1 MRGNSTE
8 TLTVF
13 CQLHGLESLPDC
25 LITAPPVSSLLP
37 LRPPGRGDIQPQ
49 LDSAMQDVSDK
60 YILLE
65 ETEKQA
71 LRKAL
76 IEDRQRIC
84 SFVEML
90 RPVVVSVRMGV
101 GGVRGARRRGEQVSL
116 PKHSKSSGNLFSTDV
131 YSPSTLYSLRTK
143 RFPCWARS
151 HTSRR
156 SLTTSKP

>member
-1 MRGNSTE
+1 MTKMIWDLDSGRDDVLSASWVRVTTRPSVSYHCASCVLFG
-8 TLTVF
+8 
-13 CQLHGLESLPDC
+13 
-25 LITAPPVSSLLP
+25 PVC
-37 LRPPGRGDIQPQ
+37 PPGRGDIQPQ

-90 RPVVVSVRMGV
+90 QPVVVSVQVGV
-101 GGVRGARRRGEQVSL
+101 EGLKVRDGG
-116 PKHSKSSGNLFSTDV
+116 
-131 YSPSTLYSLRTK
+131 
-143 RFPCWARS
+143 
-151 HTSRR
+151 
-156 SLTTSKP
+156 